1 VSDIDKLRAF
11 AQAILDGWPEVPQ
24 WDGFDLQ
31 DLAVKHGLLEAT
43 TVTEF
48 CGEGCQCAEIDE
60 FPMECFRF
68 TALLKGPTL
77 ETSPAQCD
85 HSWVTSNFEAPRCLW
100 CHVEKSAAETREEL

>member
-11 AQAILDGWPEVPQ
+11 AQAVLDGWPDVPQ

-48 CGEGCQCAEIDE
+48 CGEGCQCAEVNE

-77 ETSPAQCD
+77 ETCADPFSIHKGVCQCP
-85 HSWVTSNFEAPRCLW
+85 TECREARRCLHPQT
-100 CHVEKSAAETREEL
+100 CEPG